1 MVAPRALGV
10 LLLLHLAPGEGD
22 STPKYE
28 EPRNVCQGFPNTNS
42 YEDFDLNRTAGCFSK
57 CTRSQEKLCH
67 LENLQRYWLNFETYL
82 VERNQMDTL
91 NTSFLTAFVKSINT
105 NVSED
110 LYFSLTP
117 SQIPKQVTKD
127 EHQHPDRVRLPKSLF
142 GSLKSNGPMVRLGI
156 IVLDIGPGNVFKG
169 SLLSRE
175 DGSRV
180 LNNRMV
186 GLTLGHINVTELAEP
201 LEITFSHQYQPPN
214 MNLSCEFW
222 DSTKG
227 DWSSKGCSTEVGVRR
242 TICHCDH
249 LTFFALLLRPIL
261 DETTVRALIHI
272 SQAGCGTSM
281 IFLAFTIILYVVL
294 RFSWQRFKSEDAP
307 KIHVALSISLF
318 LLNLAF
324 FLNVGQRLKG
334 SNTACGARGAVFHY
348 FLLCAFTWMGLEAF
362 HLYLLVIKVFNTYF
376 SHYFLKLS
384 LVGWVLPALI
394 VIGTGFTNSYGPY
407 SIRDEKN
414 VITLEL
420 CWFRE
425 KTALYVTVYGYCLI
439 IFLFSAVILSLVSW
453 KVFTLSS
460 ATAGKE
466 KGQHWKGVLTL
477 LGLSCLVGLPWGLAL
492 LTSLGQFTA
501 YVFALFTSLQGVFI
515 FCWFIVLYCPSQS
528 TVTSSSGTARVDHA
542 QTVSHE

>member
-156 IVLDIGPGNVFKG
+156 IVLDIGPGNVFK
-169 SLLSRE
+169 
-175 DGSRV
+175 
-180 LNNRMV
+180 
-186 GLTLGHINVTELAEP
+186 
-201 LEITFSHQYQPPN
+201 N

-334 SNTACGARGAVFHY
+334 SNAACWARGAVFHY

>member
-10 LLLLHLAPGEGD
+10 LLLLHLAPGKGD
-22 STPKYE
+22 STLRQEK
-28 EPRNVCQGFPNTNS
+28 PRNVCQGLPDMNH

-57 CTRSQEKLCH
+57 CTQSQEEFCH
-67 LENLQRYWLNFETYL
+67 LGNLQRYWLNFETYL
-82 VERNQMDTL
+82 VEKSQMDTL
-91 NTSFLTAFVKSINT
+91 NTSFLTALIKSINT
-105 NVSED
+105 SVSED

-127 EHQHPDRVRLPKSLF
+127 DHQHPDRVRLPKSLF
-142 GSLKSNGPMVRLGI
+142 GSLKSGRPMVRLGI
-156 IVLDIGPGNVFKG
+156 IILDVGPGNVFKG

-175 DGSRV
+175 DGSSV

-186 GLTLGHINVTELAEP
+186 GLTLGHINVIKLAEP

-214 MNLSCEFW
+214 MSLSCEFW
-222 DSTKG
+222 DATKG
-227 DWSSKGCSTEVGVRR
+227 DWSSKGCSTEVGVHR
-242 TICHCDH
+242 TVCRCDH

-261 DETTVRALIHI
+261 DEAMVKALIHI

-281 IFLAFTIILYVVL
+281 IFLAFTIILYAVL
-294 RFSWQRFKSEDAP
+294 RFSRQRFKSEDAP

-324 FLNVGQRLKG
+324 FINVGQRLKG
-334 SNTACGARGAVFHY
+334 SKAACWARGAVFHY
-348 FLLCAFTWMGLEAF
+348 FLLCAFTWMSLEAF

-394 VIGTGFTNSYGPY
+394 VIGTGIANSYGPY

-414 VITLEL
+414 VTTLEL

-425 KTALYVTVYGYCLI
+425 NTALYVVVHGYFLI
-439 IFLFSAVILSLVSW
+439 VFLFSAVILSLVSW
-453 KVFTLSS
+453 KIFTLSS

-466 KGQHWKGVLTL
+466 KAQHWKGVLTL
-477 LGLSCLVGLPWGLAL
+477 LGLSCLVGMPWGLAL
-492 LTSLGQFTA
+492 LTSLGPFTA

-515 FCWFIVLYCPSQS
+515 FCWFLVLYWPRQS
-528 TVTSSSGTARVDHA
+528 AVTSSGTARVDHA
-542 QTVSHE
+542 HTVSHE